1 MKLSISET
9 EHVVTALADW
19 ATVNM
24 YDKELFVEIKRLHK
38 RFNLS
43 LAKKKGWDK
52 SYKEF
57 LEKQEADEEPAWV
70 KEMEIIFKEGENK

>member
-43 LAKKKGWDK
+43 LAKKKEWDK

-57 LEKQEADEEPAWV
+57 LEKQEADEEPDWV
-70 KEMEIIFKEGENK
+70 KEMEIIFKEGEYE

>member
-38 RFNLS
+38 RFNL
-43 LAKKKGWDK
+43 LWQRKKGGINLIK
-52 SYKEF
+52 N
-57 LEKQEADEEPAWV
+57 L
-70 KEMEIIFKEGENK
+70 

>member
-57 LEKQEADEEPAWV
+57 VEKQEEDDEPAWV
-70 KEMEIIFKEGENK
+70 KKMEGIFKEGEYE

>member
-9 EHVVTALADW
+9 EQVVFALEDW

-24 YDKELFVEIKRLHK
+24 WDKELYAEIKRLHK

-52 SYKEF
+52 SYKEWV
-57 LEKQEADEEPAWV
+57 EKTNEED
-70 KEMEIIFKEGENK
+70 MEGWSDG